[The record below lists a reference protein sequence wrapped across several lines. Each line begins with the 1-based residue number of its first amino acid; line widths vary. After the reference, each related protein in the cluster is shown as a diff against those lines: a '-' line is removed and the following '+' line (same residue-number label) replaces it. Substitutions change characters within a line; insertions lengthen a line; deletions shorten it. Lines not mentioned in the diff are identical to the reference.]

1 MRTVMEASA
10 VHDIT
15 SAGVL
20 TEVADATFDRQVRT
34 GAGPVLVEF
43 FATWCGNCRRFA
55 PTLQQVAAEY
65 ADRVPVVTVNADENP
80 ELVRRYGVSST
91 PTLVLIEGGEPIGT
105 LVGAQPVQAV
115 RDLLEPVLAQSAGA
129 AAASPAP
136 SVSWVPADA
145 CTLPTA
151 EQPLRVAEF
160 DALFATAL
168 RRLERREPGW
178 LRLVLAGDPNVDA
191 SARELIAREST
202 CCSFFDFQLTPAG
215 GELQLDVRVPDTRV
229 DVLDGI
235 TLQAHAAGPA
245 VA

>member
-1 MRTVMEASA
+1 MRAVMEASA
-10 VHDIT
+10 VHDTT

-20 TEVADATFDRQVRT
+20 TEVGDATFDRQVRT

-80 ELVRRYGVSST
+80 ELVRRYGISST

-105 LVGAQPVQAV
+105 LVGAQPAQAV
-115 RDLLEPVLAQSAGA
+115 RDLLDPVLAQSAGA
-129 AAASPAP
+129 GAASPAP
-136 SVSWVPADA
+136 SGSWVPADA

-160 DALFATAL
+160 HTLFATAL
-168 RRLERREPGW
+168 RRLERREPG
-178 LRLVLAGDPNVDA
+178 LRLVLAGDPSVEA
-191 SARELIAREST
+191 SARELIARESM

-215 GELQLDVRVPDTRV
+215 GELQLDVRVPDARV

-235 TLQAHAAGPA
+235 TSQAHAAGSRS
-245 VA
+245 